1 VDPNSWK
8 NGTPLVSIV
17 LPAIM
22 QSYLKEEWIK
32 VGILNNVVYTYI
44 TRQNAIHGD
53 RPPIHLT
60 VQYEVQVISMRLTMM
75 QFFSIPYWFVP
86 LKPRLA
92 AFNFQASAIYIG
104 HVLG

>member
-8 NGTPLVSIV
+8 NGTLVNTA

-22 QSYLKEEWIK
+22 ESCLNEECIK
-32 VGILNNVVYTYI
+32 VGTLNNAVYI

-53 RPPIHLT
+53 RPPVYLT
-60 VQYEVQVISMRLTMM
+60 IV
-75 QFFSIPYWFVP
+75 SIPYWFIP

-92 AFNFQASAIYIG
+92 AFNFQASTIYTVG
-104 HVLG
+104 